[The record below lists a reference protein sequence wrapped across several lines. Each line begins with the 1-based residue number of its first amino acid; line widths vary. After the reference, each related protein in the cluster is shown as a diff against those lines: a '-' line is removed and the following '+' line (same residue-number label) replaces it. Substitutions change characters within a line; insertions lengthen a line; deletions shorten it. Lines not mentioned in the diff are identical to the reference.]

1 MSEAV
6 TTLPDAGGVLAFD
19 FGEKR
24 IGVATGDL
32 MVKLATPLMTI
43 HSESNDDRFQ
53 QVGKLIQEWQPVLL
67 VVGLPTHMD
76 GTEHDLTRLCRK
88 FANRLFGRFALPVR
102 LVDERL
108 SSAVADTLLAEIG
121 LSSRKRKPALD
132 QVAALQILQ
141 AFFDHPEA
149 SIAHHATQALPKQ
162 MG

>member
-1 MSEAV
+1 MPEA
-6 TTLPDAGGVLAFD
+6 TLPDSGGVLAFD

-32 MVKLATPLMTI
+32 SVRLATPLTMIATD
-43 HSESNDDRFQ
+43 SNDERFTRI
-53 QVGKLIQEWQPVLL
+53 GALIAEWQPVLL

-76 GTEHDLTRLCRK
+76 GTEHELTRLCRK
-88 FANRLFGRFALPVR
+88 FANRLYGRFALPVR

-108 SSAVADTLLAEIG
+108 SSAVADGMLAEIG
-121 LSSRKRKPALD
+121 LSARKRKPALD

-149 SIAHHATQALPKQ
+149 SVAHNAASNSSSTTE
-162 MG
+162 